1 VTSEMMMLQNFS
13 ELALT
18 RRSIRKFEDQDIP
31 VSKIEELI
39 KIAVSAPS
47 GCNSQCW
54 KFVAIHD
61 KAMITQIEAAVIK
74 KIAEIVEILQPELPE
89 EYLTSKRK
97 TVGFF
102 TKAPVVVAVFMTDY
116 HYYDPVLESAFKAYG
131 INDEEMMKL
140 FARPDILSI
149 GAAVQNLLLA
159 IHEKG
164 YGACWMNEP
173 AVAGEE
179 ISKIL
184 KMPLDYKFMCLIPIG
199 VSAYT
204 PREKK
209 LKEFGEI
216 FVSI

>member
-1 VTSEMMMLQNFS
+1 MTSEMMMLQNFF

-54 KFVAIHD
+54 KFIAIQD
-61 KAMITQIEAAVIK
+61 KTTMNQIEAAVIK

-140 FARPDILSI
+140 FARPDMLSI

-179 ISKIL
+179 ISKIF

-209 LKEFGEI
+209 LKEFREI